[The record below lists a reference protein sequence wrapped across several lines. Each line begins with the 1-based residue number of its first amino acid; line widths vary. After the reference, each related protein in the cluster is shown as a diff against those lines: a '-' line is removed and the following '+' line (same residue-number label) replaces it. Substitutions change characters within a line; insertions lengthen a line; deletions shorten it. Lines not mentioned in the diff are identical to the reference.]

1 MKATNRM
8 NWRRARLAITAA
20 TVMLVLG
27 AAGMASAQ
35 PGRGGW
41 RGGPDGPGRAGGA
54 MGLFGIQ
61 VQENLRALDL
71 TDAQREQVR
80 TVVETHR
87 EEGRA
92 LAERGQA
99 TLRALDEATVSG
111 GDEGTIRQHS
121 QALADVVG
129 DAAILRARIHGEV
142 WSLLTPEQQAKA
154 TELRAAR
161 QQRMEQMRQRLEQR
175 MQERG
180 AQGGGQ
186 RGR

>member
-1 MKATNRM
+1 MNAINRT
-8 NWRRARLAITAA
+8 NWRRVGLAVTAA
-20 TVMLVLG
+20 VVVLVLG
-27 AAGMASAQ
+27 AAGLASAQ
-35 PGRGGW
+35 PGHGGW
-41 RGGPDGPGRAGGA
+41 RGGPDGPRGPGGA

-61 VQENLRALDL
+61 VQENLRALNL

-80 TVVETHR
+80 TLMETHR

-99 TLRALDEATVSG
+99 TLRALNEATVSG

-129 DAAILRARIHGEV
+129 DAAILRGRIHGEV

-161 QQRMEQMRQRLEQR
+161 QQRMEQMRQRFEQR
-175 MQERG
+175 RQGRG